1 MRALLNHDNGKTF
14 EVIHNTINVLG
25 YTMFCIIIKASD
37 FNCPQH
43 IPRLYMI
50 CFRNDTN
57 SNNFKF
63 SNPIPLTMTMS
74 DVWEDVILEVEGMNV
89 AYYAYDFNNTR
100 RLVMLIK
107 IKMIGRVWI
116 RIDDGID
123 FCFQE
128 KLF

>member
-1 MRALLNHDNGKTF
+1 
-14 EVIHNTINVLG
+14 
-25 YTMFCIIIKASD
+25 MFCIIIKASD

-63 SNPIPLTMTMS
+63 SNPIPLTTTMS

-107 IKMIGRVWI
+107 IKKIGRVWI